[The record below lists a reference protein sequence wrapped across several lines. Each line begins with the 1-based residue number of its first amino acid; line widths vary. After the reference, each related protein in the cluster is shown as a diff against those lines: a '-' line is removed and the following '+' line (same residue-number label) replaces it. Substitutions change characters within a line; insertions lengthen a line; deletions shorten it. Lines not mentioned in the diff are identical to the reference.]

1 MFAKRFTQAQI
12 LCGLRI
18 FWREETGGNDS
29 FDAGTRIDH
38 HLESEGIS
46 EEIDIT
52 EILHDIEQFFR
63 FSCRLEEWQSYFGW
77 DTKDPEEWERKYAP
91 QFTFGRLADFIRE
104 RVEAISLEPLTLLG
118 KPCLTAGIFR
128 GLERLAEQINPK
140 TPRFA
145 PHTPIRECLC
155 GTRLHQFWNRLRWIV
170 EEQIPPAPRL
180 PLSMRGFMHSL
191 AFKFG
196 IGLLIALWRRNL
208 QGLLIGVLLTF
219 LLLIPVGWLISFI
232 NSRINPL
239 PKGIETFGDLA
250 RFLAAATAD
259 KQPER
264 T

>member
-63 FSCRLEEWQSYFGW
+63 FSCRLEEWQSYVGW
-77 DTKDPEEWERKYAP
+77 DTKDQEEWERKYAP

-145 PHTPIRECLC
+145 PTHRSASVCA
-155 GTRLHQFWNRLRWIV
+155 G
-170 EEQIPPAPRL
+170 
-180 PLSMRGFMHSL
+180 L
-191 AFKFG
+191 AFTNSG
-196 IGLLIALWRRNL
+196 TAYGGLSRSRYRPHRGSPSACAASCTHWPSSS
-208 QGLLIGVLLTF
+208 VL
-219 LLLIPVGWLISFI
+219 
-232 NSRINPL
+232 
-239 PKGIETFGDLA
+239 DY
-250 RFLAAATAD
+250 
-259 KQPER
+259 
-264 T
+264 